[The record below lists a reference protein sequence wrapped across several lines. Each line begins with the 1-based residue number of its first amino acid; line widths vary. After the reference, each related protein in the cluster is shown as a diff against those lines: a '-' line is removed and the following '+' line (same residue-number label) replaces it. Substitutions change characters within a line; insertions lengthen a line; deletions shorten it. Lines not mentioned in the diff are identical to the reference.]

1 MKTFQALVLDEKAGK
16 PVASFRELSIDA
28 LPPGE
33 VLVSVAWSSLN
44 YKDALA
50 VTGRGKIVRQYPMV
64 PGIDLAGTVEES
76 SSPEFKRGDKIIV
89 TGCGLGEDRWGG
101 FSQLARVKVESIVPL
116 PERLSL
122 KQAMA
127 VGTAGF
133 TAMLCVMALED
144 HGLRPGK
151 DLAATRPVEA
161 GEVVVTGAAGGVG
174 SVAVVL
180 LAKLGHTV
188 AASTGRAEAHDYLR
202 SLGASRILDRKFFT
216 APADKPLGSARWAG
230 AIDTVGGGTLAA
242 VIRSLAYGR
251 SVAACGLAGGSELNT
266 TVYPFILRAVNLLG
280 INSSLCPY
288 ERRLQAWKRLAK
300 ELPLDLLDSMTQTAR
315 LQDIPKLSGQML
327 EGKIRG
333 RTVIAVNI

>member
-16 PVASFRELSIDA
+16 TTTCFRELAVDS
-28 LPPGE
+28 LPEGE
-33 VLVSVAWSSLN
+33 VLVLVAWSSLN

-50 VTGRGKIVRQYPMV
+50 VTGRGKIVRRFPMV

-144 HGLRPGK
+144 HGLKPG
-151 DLAATRPVEA
+151 D
-161 GEVVVTGAAGGVG
+161 GEVAVTGAAGGVG
-174 SVAVVL
+174 SVAVAL
-180 LAKLGHTV
+180 LSKLGHEV
-188 AASTGRAEAHDYLR
+188 AASTGRTEAHDYLK
-202 SLGASRILDRKFFT
+202 SLGARRIVDRKFFT
-216 APADKPLGSARWAG
+216 APDDKPLGSQRWVG
-230 AIDTVGGGTLAA
+230 AVDTVGGRTLASL
-242 VIRSLAYGR
+242 IRSLGYGR
-251 SVAACGLAGGSELNT
+251 SVAACGLAGGAELNT
-266 TVYPFILRAVNLLG
+266 TVYPFILRGVNLLG
-280 INSSLCPY
+280 VNSSLTPY
-288 ERRLQAWKRLAK
+288 DRRLRAWKRLAK

-315 LQDIPKLSGQML
+315 LKDVPKLSGQML

-333 RTVIAVNI
+333 RTVIKLDA

>member
-1 MKTFQALVLDEKAGK
+1 MKTFQALVVDEEA
-16 PVASFRELSIDA
+16 ASFKECSTDE

-50 VTGRGKIVRQYPMV
+50 VTGRGKIIRAFPMV

-76 SSPEFKRGDKIIV
+76 SVPTFKKGDPIVV

-101 FSQLARVKVESIVPL
+101 YSQMARVEEKSIVPL
-116 PERLSL
+116 PDGLSL

-127 VGTAGF
+127 IGTAGF

-144 HGLRPGK
+144 HGLKPG
-151 DLAATRPVEA
+151 D

-174 SVAVVL
+174 GIAVAL
-180 LAKLGHTV
+180 LARLGHEV
-188 AASTGRAEAHDYLR
+188 VASTGRSETHEYLKA
-202 SLGASRILDRKFFT
+202 LGAGRIVDRNFFKT
-216 APADKPLGSARWAG
+216 PPDKPLGSQRWVG
-230 AIDTVGGGTLAA
+230 AVDTVGGETLAS
-242 VIRSLAYGR
+242 ILRSLAYGR
-251 SVAACGLAGGSELNT
+251 SVAACGLAGGADLNT
-266 TVYPFILRAVNLLG
+266 TVFPFILRGVNLLG

-288 ERRLQAWKRLAK
+288 DRRLKAWRRLAR
-300 ELPLDLLDSMTQTAR
+300 ELPLELLDGMTDTAPLSEVPR
-315 LQDIPKLSGQML
+315 LSERIL

-333 RTVIAVNI
+333 RTVIDINAR

>member
-16 PVASFRELSIDA
+16 PVPSFRDLTADA
-28 LPPGE
+28 LPPGD

-76 SSPEFKRGDKIIV
+76 SSPKFKKGDQVLV
-89 TGCGLGEDRWGG
+89 TGCGIGEETWGG
-101 FSQLARVKVESIVPL
+101 YAQLARVKVEWVVPL
-116 PERLSL
+116 PKGLSL

-127 VGTAGF
+127 IGTAGF

-144 HGLRPGK
+144 HGLKPG
-151 DLAATRPVEA
+151 D

-174 SVAVVL
+174 SVAVAVL
-180 LAKLGHTV
+180 SKLGHTV
-188 AASTGRAEAHDYLR
+188 VASTGRKELEDYLK
-202 SLGASRILDRKFFT
+202 SLGAKRIVERSFFT
-216 APADKPLGSARWAG
+216 LPADKPLGSQRWAG
-230 AIDTVGGGTLAA
+230 AVDTVGGETLAS
-242 VIRSLAYGR
+242 IIGSLAYGR
-251 SVAACGLAGGSELNT
+251 SVAACGLAGGATLNT

-280 INSSLCPY
+280 INSSVCPY
-288 ERRLQAWKRLAK
+288 ERRLKSWTRLAQ
-300 ELPLDLLDSMTQTAR
+300 ELPLDLLDSMTTTAPMSK
-315 LQDIPKLSGQML
+315 IPMLSEQIL

-333 RTVIAVNI
+333 RTVIDINAR